1 MTQDYGF
8 NTRHTTD
15 PTATKIAEPLSGLHG
30 VEYEIAVVV
39 EYEIAVVIWR
49 VAPHLACPNPI
60 GKAFR
65 HS

>member
-8 NTRHTTD
+8 NMRHTTD
-15 PTATKIAEPLSGLHG
+15 PTATKIAEPLSGLHE
-30 VEYEIAVVV
+30 VEYG
-39 EYEIAVVIWR
+39 IAVVIWR
-49 VAPHLACPNPI
+49 VAPHLACPNPV